1 MAPPLT
7 VWPSP
12 TPADCMFSSYSSTTA
27 GKEPH
32 VTARMESIWGAVAI
46 AISFATI
53 AGSSAAASTAFAST
67 FTVSLSVTLSAATL
81 YSPLASAVSSVST
94 PSMTVLTLST
104 CQPSAAWAVNF
115 SSSFAGTSTGLVSSS
130 ILFPSLERVMEAPSA
145 RFSLMEASWSCSTA
159 GAGAGS
165 GSGSVP
171 KTVLAAGSAAGVS
184 VAGSVADSTAST
196 TGSSV
201 ACVLSAGA
209 GSFAAPAASSGTVMS
224 VASVPEGSTPVSST
238 VVAISSLAC
247 LLVSAPLANAGV
259 PTICVA
265 SRIVRMIAVAL
276 TPKSRHPLRTLLLD
290 FIRHHPPFQL
300 RSLAVPPRRAAP
312 PRAFQR
318 GSRTSIPASPPGT
331 FARLRSD
338 VELLPVG

>member
-1 MAPPLT
+1 MSFSPLPTARLLVPAT
-7 VWPSP
+7 V
-12 TPADCMFSSYSSTTA
+12 SSASTT
-27 GKEPH
+27 
-32 VTARMESIWGAVAI
+32 
-46 AISFATI
+46 
-53 AGSSAAASTAFAST
+53 FAST

-115 SSSFAGTSTGLVSSS
+115 SSSFAGTSIGLVSSS

-165 GSGSVP
+165 DSVL

-184 VAGSVADSTAST
+184 IAGSVADSTVST

-209 GSFAAPAASSGTVMS
+209 GSFAAPAASSGTVVS

-238 VVAISSLAC
+238 VAAISSLAC

-300 RSLAVPPRRAAP
+300 RSLAVPPRRTAP

>member
-32 VTARMESIWGAVAI
+32 VTARMESTWGAVAI

-67 FTVSLSVTLSAATL
+67 FTVSLSVTLSASTL

-165 GSGSVP
+165 DSVL

-184 VAGSVADSTAST
+184 IAGSVADSTVST

-209 GSFAAPAASSGTVMS
+209 GSFAAPAASSGTVVS
-224 VASVPEGSTPVSST
+224 VASVPESSTPVSST

-247 LLVSAPLANAGV
+247 LLDIVAVANAGV

-300 RSLAVPPRRAAP
+300 RSLAVPPRRTAP

-331 FARLRSD
+331 FTRLRSD

>member
-1 MAPPLT
+1 
-7 VWPSP
+7 
-12 TPADCMFSSYSSTTA
+12 
-27 GKEPH
+27 
-32 VTARMESIWGAVAI
+32 
-46 AISFATI
+46 
-53 AGSSAAASTAFAST
+53 
-67 FTVSLSVTLSAATL
+67 
-81 YSPLASAVSSVST
+81 
-94 PSMTVLTLST
+94 MTVLTLSIS
-104 CQPSAAWAVNF
+104 QPSAAWAVNF

-145 RFSLMEASWSCSTA
+145 RFSLMEASWPCSTA

-165 GSGSVP
+165 AP
-171 KTVLAAGSAAGVS
+171 KTALAAGSAAGVS
-184 VAGSVADSTAST
+184 VAGSVADSTVST

-209 GSFAAPAASSGTVMS
+209 GSFAAPAASSGTMVS

-300 RSLAVPPRRAAP
+300 RSLAVPPRRTAP

-331 FARLRSD
+331 FTRLRSD

>member
-1 MAPPLT
+1 
-7 VWPSP
+7 
-12 TPADCMFSSYSSTTA
+12 
-27 GKEPH
+27 
-32 VTARMESIWGAVAI
+32 
-46 AISFATI
+46 
-53 AGSSAAASTAFAST
+53 
-67 FTVSLSVTLSAATL
+67 
-81 YSPLASAVSSVST
+81 
-94 PSMTVLTLST
+94 MTVLTLST

-115 SSSFAGTSTGLVSSS
+115 SSSFAGTLTGLVSSS

-159 GAGAGS
+159 GAGSEPESDAGS
-165 GSGSVP
+165 GSAP

-184 VAGSVADSTAST
+184 VAGSVADSTVST

-209 GSFAAPAASSGTVMS
+209 GSFAAPAASSGTVVS

-300 RSLAVPPRRAAP
+300 RSLAVPPRRTAP

-331 FARLRSD
+331 FTRLRSD

>member
-1 MAPPLT
+1 MLT
-7 VWPSP
+7 SAVTSSESRISVSVAAPSP
-12 TPADCMFSSYSSTTA
+12 SPSCWVLAA
-27 GKEPH
+27 GLS
-32 VTARMESIWGAVAI
+32 VRVAL
-46 AISFATI
+46 
-53 AGSSAAASTAFAST
+53 AST
-67 FTVSLSVTLSAATL
+67 FTVSASVTLSAATL
-81 YSPLASAVSSVST
+81 YSPFASAVSSVST
-94 PSMTVLTLST
+94 PSMTVLTAST

-115 SSSFAGTSTGLVSSS
+115 SSSFAGTSIGLVSSS

-159 GAGAGS
+159 GAGAGAGA
-165 GSGSVP
+165 GSDSVL

-184 VAGSVADSTAST
+184 VADSVADSTVST

-209 GSFAAPAASSGTVMS
+209 GSFAAPAASSGTVVS

-331 FARLRSD
+331 FTRLRSD